1 MEDLKLLPEME
12 DKILPFLDDIC
23 LCSLYIA
30 KISQIS
36 SKIGR
41 YLFVLNNLP
50 HLDDLWPSKT
60 FQFWNATIP
69 GPHVS
74 RSLTFRH
81 RQLTSHLQTQAGVF
95 HCMWPCSVM
104 LSLYQFYDYHLFNPL
119 PVPSPRAVSLV

>member
-23 LCSLYIA
+23 SCSLYIA

-50 HLDDLWPSKT
+50 HLDDLWPSQT
-60 FQFWNATIP
+60 FQFWNANIARTDKGSIHLP
-69 GPHVS
+69 ESSLIQHGIWDLVDKHV
-74 RSLTFRH
+74 
-81 RQLTSHLQTQAGVF
+81 
-95 HCMWPCSVM
+95 C
-104 LSLYQFYDYHLFNPL
+104 D
-119 PVPSPRAVSLV
+119 